1 MKTLV
6 IDRKLWQRG
15 NTGLGRLLSNGTMC
29 CLGFECRLR
38 KFTKKD
44 INRLRMPSELSNE
57 GKNINGKR
65 LGWLVNKL
73 GNSMIVSSTDA
84 NKLASIN
91 DDSRTT
97 DELKEAEIIRI
108 FALHGRPVVFIN

>member
-6 IDRKLWQRG
+6 IDRKFWQRG
-15 NTGLGRLLSNGTMC
+15 NVGTGRLLSNGTMC

-44 INRLRMPSELSNE
+44 INNLRMPDDLSSA

-65 LGWLVNKL
+65 LGWLVRKL
-73 GNSMIVSSTDA
+73 GNILVSSSDS

-97 DELKEAEIIRI
+97 DEFKEAEIIRI